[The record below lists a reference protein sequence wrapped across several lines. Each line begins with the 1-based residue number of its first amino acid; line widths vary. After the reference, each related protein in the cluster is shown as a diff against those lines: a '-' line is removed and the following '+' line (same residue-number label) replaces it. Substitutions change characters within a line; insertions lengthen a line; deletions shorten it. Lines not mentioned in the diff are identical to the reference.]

1 MDAALEV
8 NKAAPAIRRL
18 NYKLQLY
25 LFSLAFYSRNRR
37 TKTIEQILSVSCNIL
52 KVF

>member
-18 NYKLQLY
+18 NLKLQLY
-25 LFSLAFYSRNRR
+25 FCYSFPSIPVIEEL
-37 TKTIEQILSVSCNIL
+37 KKIEQILSVSCNIL
-52 KVF
+52 F